1 MAFFSYVL
9 FFFFF
14 LLFLLLTPP
23 ISSLAI
29 VQMNGG
35 KRTLP
40 DSSSLLPAKKPKQE
54 LSSSGPLTQDD
65 VVYFQKEAIWR
76 QMIQYKQQ
84 VVSLRLDVIR
94 LQRES
99 NTLKHIITVLTAWY
113 EQILGLFGEID
124 KQESAELLVA
134 FEKNVD
140 EKLANLRTKLSGLL
154 SDKVVFDESKYEKI
168 AGEFALVSRENQQF
182 QIEKSS
188 LSEKIEQLESKIEEL
203 IKERDRSVSKTLQR
217 VDASRRVENSEEEEE
232 APVSQP
238 NGSHKENSVSPVD
251 SEELDRL
258 KSEVEQL
265 KSANKLLS
273 EQVEQLT
280 KDNQSLIQQSVN
292 LEKKLHN
299 LEESDL
305 QDNIFYKK
313 VVKNN
318 QSLQQQI
325 SSVTKLNSSN
335 ASKLNELEKQQND
348 LKNLILSEILEENE
362 KLKQQLHESE
372 NNLVRIRTA
381 RDDLLAKNAILSTQ
395 LQDEKTNESLIK
407 LNEELSKRIEH
418 LTKEKLDSI
427 VGSPSEDKLKE
438 LSQDELIQK
447 IGQLNEEI
455 KEVELAFKQTRE
467 ITLKKLNSSIDQ
479 ENLTKKLAI
488 EKNKADQKYFAAMRS
503 KDSLSNENKL
513 LKAQI
518 NKSQELIKNLNELEK
533 KYLNKIEILGNQL
546 VDFKTIKENSLL
558 ENSKLQEDLRSVTI
572 AHDTLQQELERV
584 NEKLESTLKEFT
596 SLQDVNKKQEIELT
610 KVEKQ
615 LKSTEDIL
623 QKYKSNNTN
632 SLLQEDEQQLEALRS
647 IAKCSVCSKNWKDT
661 AITVCGHVFCSKCT
675 QERLAARLRR
685 CPSCNKGFSANDLLA
700 VHL

>member
-1 MAFFSYVL
+1 
-9 FFFFF
+9 
-14 LLFLLLTPP
+14 
-23 ISSLAI
+23 
-29 VQMNGG
+29 MNGDR

-40 DSSSLLPAKKPKQE
+40 ESTDLPSKKAKPLQE

-84 VVSLRLDVIR
+84 VVSLRLEVIR

-99 NTLKHIITVLTAWY
+99 SSLKHVVTVLTAWY
-113 EQILGLFGEID
+113 EQIVSLFDEID
-124 KQESAELLVA
+124 RQESNDLLVA

-140 EKLANLRTKLSGLL
+140 DKLKGLKSKLSGLI
-154 SDKVVFDESKYEKI
+154 SNKVTFDDAKYAKVS
-168 AGEFALVSRENQQF
+168 GEFAVVSRENQQL
-182 QIEKSS
+182 QAEKTS
-188 LSEKIEQLESKIEEL
+188 LSEKIDELESQIEEL
-203 IKERDRSVSKTLQR
+203 IKERERSESKTLKR
-217 VDASRRVENSEEEEE
+217 IDGSRPEPEKPEPE
-232 APVSQP
+232 A
-238 NGSHKENSVSPVD
+238 NGFHQETTTATTSTATPPQID

-265 KSANKLLS
+265 KSANKLLM

-280 KDNQSLIQQSVN
+280 KENQSLILQAVN

-313 VVKNN
+313 IVKNN

-325 SSVTKLNSSN
+325 SNVTKLNSSN

-381 RDDLLAKNAILSTQ
+381 RDELLAKNTILSSQ

-407 LNEELSKRIEH
+407 LNEELSKRIEQ
-418 LTKEKLDSI
+418 LTNDKLDSI

-438 LSQDELIQK
+438 LSQQELIQK

-513 LKAQI
+513 LKIQI
-518 NKSQELIKNLNELEK
+518 AKSQDLIKNLNELEK
-533 KYLNKIEILGNQL
+533 KYLSKIEILGNQL
-546 VDFKTIKENSLL
+546 VDFKVIKENSLL

-572 AHDTLQQELERV
+572 AHDTLQQELDRV
-584 NEKLESTLKEFT
+584 NEKLESSLKEYT
-596 SLQDVNKKQEIELT
+596 QLQDLNKKQEIELT
-610 KVEKQ
+610 KVFKQ
-615 LKSTEDIL
+615 LKTTEDIL

-647 IAKCSVCSKNWKDT
+647 IAKCSVCTQNWKDT
-661 AITVCGHVFCSKCT
+661 VITVCGHVFCSKCT
-675 QERLAARLRR
+675 SERLQARLRR
-685 CPSCNKGFSANDLLA
+685 CPTCNKGFSGNDLLA

>member
-1 MAFFSYVL
+1 
-9 FFFFF
+9 
-14 LLFLLLTPP
+14 
-23 ISSLAI
+23 
-29 VQMNGG
+29 
-35 KRTLP
+35 
-40 DSSSLLPAKKPKQE
+40 
-54 LSSSGPLTQDD
+54 
-65 VVYFQKEAIWR
+65 
-76 QMIQYKQQ
+76 MIQYKQQ
-84 VVSLRLDVIR
+84 VVSLRSDVIR

-99 NTLKHIITVLTAWY
+99 NTSKHIITVLTAWY

-140 EKLANLRTKLSGLL
+140 EKLENLRTKLSGLL
-154 SDKVVFDESKYEKI
+154 SNKVVFDESKYEKI

-348 LKNLILSEILEENE
+348 LKNLISSEILEENE

-546 VDFKTIKENSLL
+546 VDFKTIKENSLS

>member
-1 MAFFSYVL
+1 
-9 FFFFF
+9 
-14 LLFLLLTPP
+14 
-23 ISSLAI
+23 
-29 VQMNGG
+29 MNGG
-35 KRTLP
+35 KRSLAE
-40 DSSSLLPAKKPKQE
+40 SSGELPAKKPKQE

-99 NTLKHIITVLTAWY
+99 NSLKHIITVLTAWY
-113 EQILGLFGEID
+113 EQIVSLFDEID
-124 KQESAELLVA
+124 RQESTELLVI
-134 FEKNVD
+134 FDKKVD
-140 EKLANLRTKLSGLL
+140 QKLESLQKKLSGLL
-154 SDKVVFDESKYEKI
+154 AHKVVFDESKYEKVS
-168 AGEFALVSRENQQF
+168 AEFALVSRENQQL
-182 QIEKSS
+182 QIEKTS
-188 LSEKIEQLESKIEEL
+188 LSEKIEQLESRIEEL
-203 IKERDRSVSKTLQR
+203 VKEKDRSESKTLKR
-217 VDASRRVENSEEEEE
+217 VDASRRVESQEEE
-232 APVSQP
+232 PVSQP
-238 NGSHKENSVSPVD
+238 NGVQKEESAPPID

-265 KSANKLLS
+265 KSANKLLT

-325 SSVTKLNSSN
+325 SNVTKLNSSN

-348 LKNLILSEILEENE
+348 LKNLILSEIIEENE

-381 RDDLLAKNAILSTQ
+381 RDELLAKNTILSSQ

-407 LNEELSKRIEH
+407 LNEELSKRIEY

-438 LSQDELIQK
+438 LSQGELIQK
-447 IGQLNEEI
+447 IAQLNEEI

-513 LKAQI
+513 LKVQI
-518 NKSQELIKNLNELEK
+518 GKSQELIKNLNELEK
-533 KYLNKIEILGNQL
+533 KYLSKIEILGNQL

-584 NEKLESTLKEFT
+584 NEKLESTLKEST
-596 SLQDVNKKQEIELT
+596 QLQEGNKKQEIELT
-610 KVEKQ
+610 KLSKQ
-615 LKSTEDIL
+615 LKTTEDIL